1 MLKAHSQI
9 CEKIANLSTQFL
21 SNFDT
26 WKLECALVSAKNNL
40 AQTQLLWLTT
50 LNQHMCQDDYEE
62 NLAFYAEEMEEIEAE
77 LRKLQ
82 PKFLKRFRKKH
93 AMSSNDVATRALKL
107 SKLTTASVWTFSRN
121 QVLLWMLMKPLVV
134 GKC

>member
-77 LRKLQ
+77 LRKQ
-82 PKFLKRFRKKH
+82 I
-93 AMSSNDVATRALKL
+93 
-107 SKLTTASVWTFSRN
+107 SVTGDIFSRN
-121 QVLLWMLMKPLVV
+121 
-134 GKC
+134 